1 MLSVEK
7 KDDNQKTQWKIEDIL
22 EGISKEEFFVEGNL
36 DKKITDI
43 ASLGEASDTDLAFC
57 SYNETEAIKQI
68 TESKAGIILCKKC
81 LRLCVHPK
89 EGSQLVFLDNPR
101 LSFASFA
108 NRMQAERKNFRQ
120 ETKISQSSIIAKDVI
135 IGRNC
140 YIGNFVSIGSN
151 CIIGENTVIHDRV
164 TLSQNCKIGKNC
176 ILQSG
181 VTLGED
187 GFAYE
192 RHENNKLEKFPH
204 KGGVVIGNSVEICA
218 NTDIARGSLT
228 DTVISDGTKI
238 DAMVHIAH
246 NVKIGKNCMIT
257 GGTVIGGSAV
267 LGDSCWTGLNCT
279 IKNKVTIGNNVLVG
293 AGACVIRNVLDG
305 DIVAGVPAK
314 SIKDKV
320 SSNEVFLMSGQKNV
334 ENP

>member
-7 KDDNQKTQWKIEDIL
+7 KDNSQKTQWRIEDIL
-22 EGISKEEFFVEGNL
+22 EGVSEDEFFVDGNL

-43 ASLGEASDTDLAFC
+43 ASLGEATDTDLAFC
-57 SYNETEAIKQI
+57 SSNNTEAIKKI
-68 TESKAGIILCKKC
+68 TESKAGIILCNKS
-81 LRLCVHPK
+81 LRLHVYPK

-101 LSFASFA
+101 LSFVSFA
-108 NRMQAERKNFRQ
+108 NRMQVTQKNFRQ
-120 ETKISQSSIIAKDVI
+120 ETTISQSSIIAKDAI
-135 IGRNC
+135 IGPNC
-140 YIGNFVSIGSN
+140 YIGNFVSIGNN

-164 TLSQNCKIGKNC
+164 TLSHNVKIGKNC
-176 ILQSG
+176 VLQSG

-204 KGGVVIGNSVEICA
+204 KGGVIIGDSVEICA
-218 NTDIARGSLT
+218 NTDIARGSLS

-279 IKNKVTIGNNVLVG
+279 IKNKITIGNNVLVG
-293 AGACVIRNVLDG
+293 AGACVICNVPDG

-314 SIKDKV
+314 SIKGKV
-320 SSNEVFLMSGQKNV
+320 SSNEIFLMSGQKM
-334 ENP
+334 